1 MRKKQNDNSMSFL
14 EKLLW
19 VINILLFF
27 SIPIS
32 AVYVKAR
39 LSETNIAYESIKND
53 IAEQEKTNE
62 GLKMEINE
70 LASLDKIQ
78 EVASDNGLNY
88 NNDNVKVVEEEE

>member
-1 MRKKQNDNSMSFL
+1 MRKKKNDNKMSFL
-14 EKLLW
+14 EKIIW

-32 AVYVKAR
+32 AVYVKAK
-39 LSETNIAYESIKND
+39 LSETNIAYESIKKD
-53 IAEQEKTNE
+53 IQEQEKTNE

-78 EVASDNGLNY
+78 EVASDNGLIY